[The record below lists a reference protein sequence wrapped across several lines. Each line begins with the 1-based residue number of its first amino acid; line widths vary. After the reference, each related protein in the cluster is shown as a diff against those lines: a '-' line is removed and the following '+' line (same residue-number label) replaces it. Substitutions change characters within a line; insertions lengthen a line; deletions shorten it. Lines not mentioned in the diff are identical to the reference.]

1 MRTKII
7 ATLGPKSESPIMIQK
22 LVRAGMNIARMNF
35 SHCTQEEFI
44 KRSAVL
50 KKLRTPDK
58 QKVQIM
64 QDLQGP
70 RLRVGEVSV
79 NGVEV
84 REGEKVIFTTDHKNT
99 NAILIDDPYLHL
111 DIATGDPMFLA
122 NGAIECK
129 VRKVTKSLI
138 QVEVIR
144 GGRFF
149 SHVAVN
155 VPRTKLTT
163 SGLTKKD
170 IKDVKF
176 ALSRGVDYIALSFV
190 QSADDVKK
198 LRTIVG
204 TKAKIIAKIERQI
217 ALSHID
223 AIIQAAD
230 GIMVARGDLGAELP
244 VEEVPFVQKNLIR
257 HAAWHTKPAI
267 VATQM
272 LFSMVD
278 HPHPT
283 RAEVS
288 DIANAVW
295 DGADAVML
303 SDETASGKFPVEALS
318 TMARIVKKTEHYR
331 YRTESRL

>member
-7 ATLGPKSESPIMIQK
+7 ATIGPKSESPVMIKK
-22 LVRAGMNIARMNF
+22 LVSAGMNIARMNF
-35 SHCTQEEFI
+35 SHCTQKEFI
-44 KRSAVL
+44 GRSNIL
-50 KKLRTPDK
+50 HKLTARSK
-58 QKVQIM
+58 QKVLIM

-70 RLRVGEVSV
+70 RLRVGSV
-79 NGVEV
+79 NPEGVEL
-84 REGEKVIFTTDHKNT
+84 REGQKAVFTTNHKDEG
-99 NAILIDDPYLHL
+99 AIHIDDPYLHL
-111 DIATGDPMFLA
+111 DITPGDPMFLA

-129 VRKVTKSLI
+129 IRKVAKSLI
-138 QVEVIR
+138 QADVIR

-170 IKDVKF
+170 IKDVRF
-176 ALSRGVDYIALSFV
+176 ALSHGVDYIALSFV

-198 LRTIVG
+198 LRGIVG
-204 TKAKIIAKIERQI
+204 GKAKIIAKIERRI
-217 ALSHID
+217 ALSHVD
-223 AIIQAAD
+223 SIIQASD
-230 GIMVARGDLGAELP
+230 GIMIARGDLGAELP

-257 HAAWHTKPAI
+257 HAAWHNKPAI

-303 SDETASGKFPVEALS
+303 SDETASGLYPFEALS
-318 TMARIVKKTEHYR
+318 SMARIVKKTEHYR
-331 YRTESRL
+331 YHAQSRL